1 MCESKVYL
9 VEDGKM
15 NLVAE
20 EVVSMTPKG
29 NGYVFVDI
37 SGKKYELEDVVIE
50 YIDFV
55 QHKVVLKK
63 IVH

>member
-9 VEDGKM
+9 MEDGKM

-20 EVVSMTPKG
+20 EVVSMVPKG
-29 NGYVFVDI
+29 NGYVFIDI
-37 SGKKYELEDVVIE
+37 TGRRYELENVNIE

-63 IVH
+63 IVR